1 MFIKPTLSRR
11 VALAA
16 ALALS
21 LPLLPSVVSAQK
33 KYDTGASDKEIVIGN
48 TVPYSGPASA
58 YGTVGKAMAAVF
70 DKVNAEGGI
79 NGRKIKFISLDD
91 GYNPAKTVEQ
101 VRKLVEEEEVLF
113 MLSPLGTA
121 QNTAIHKYMNSKK
134 VPHLFLNSGANK
146 WGDPK
151 NFPWT
156 MGFIPS
162 YFVEGRAFARH
173 ILATRPNAK
182 VGVLF
187 QNDDFGKD
195 YLKGVLDGL
204 GDKAKTMIVSQQS
217 YEVSDPTIDS
227 QVLSLKAAG
236 ADTFVN
242 ITTPK
247 FAAQAIRRAA
257 ESGWKPTQYLVSVST
272 SVSSVLKPAGFE
284 NGQGVISSAYLRD
297 PSDPATHASK
307 EYQDYA
313 ATMKKFYPTGD
324 VSDSL
329 NANGYSI
336 GQVAV
341 EVLRRAGDNLT
352 RENLM
357 KVAATLNLTLP
368 MLAPGIT
375 LRTTPDDFY
384 PVSQLQLTKFAGQRF
399 EHFGPIIDR

>member
-1 MFIKPTLSRR
+1 MFPVSPVSRR
-11 VALAA
+11 IAIAA

-21 LPLLPSVVSAQK
+21 LPLSAIAQK

-58 YGTVGKAMAAVF
+58 YGTVGKAMNAVF
-70 DKVNAEGGI
+70 EKVNAEGGI

-101 VRKLVEEEEVLF
+101 ARKLVEEDEVLF
-113 MLSPLGTA
+113 LLSPLGTA
-121 QNTAIHKYMNSKK
+121 QNTAIHKYMNQKK
-134 VPHLFLNSGANK
+134 VPHLFLNTGANK

-162 YFVEGRAFARH
+162 YYVEGRAFAKH
-173 ILATRPNAK
+173 ILATKPNAK
-182 VGVLF
+182 VGVLY

-195 YLKGVLDGL
+195 YLKGVLEGL
-204 GDKAKTMIVSQQS
+204 GDKAKTMVVSQQS
-217 YEVSDPTIDS
+217 YEASDTTVDS
-227 QVLSLKAAG
+227 QVLSLKATG

-257 ESGWKPTQYLVSVST
+257 ESGWKPVQYLVSVST
-272 SVSSVLKPAGFE
+272 SVTSVLKPAGFD
-284 NGQGVISSAYLRD
+284 NGQGVFSSAYLRD
-297 PSDPATHASK
+297 PSDPSNHASK

-313 ATMKKFYPTGD
+313 AVMKKYYPSGD
-324 VSDSL
+324 VGDSL
-329 NANGYSI
+329 NANGYTI
-336 GQVAV
+336 GQAAV
-341 EVLRRAGDNLT
+341 EVLKKAGDNLT
-352 RENLM
+352 RENIM
-357 KVAATLNLTLP
+357 KIAANLNLTLP
-368 MLAPGIT
+368 MLSPGIT
-375 LRTTPDDFY
+375 LRTSPDDFY